1 MHETQHE
8 TESQIPHAAHAPAE
22 PGGQTGFQPGS
33 GTGPQTGAEPKPR
46 MPIRRF
52 DVFAEY
58 NRMRGL
64 KRGLDE
70 AHAKGYGLWV
80 AKVVASGGGRRG
92 SAKLEPKGEP
102 SATPGAPGEQR
113 ETPQGWHFLG
123 NEPQTDTLF
132 DREIVRRMGPAFYT
146 QVFAPAVDRAFEE
159 GKSYE
164 G

>member
-1 MHETQHE
+1 MAHEMMSEHDH
-8 TESQIPHAAHAPAE
+8 HAAH
-22 PGGQTGFQPGS
+22 QP
-33 GTGPQTGAEPKPR
+33 ELRPR
-46 MPIRRF
+46 LPIRRF

-92 SAKLEPKGEP
+92 GANLEPNVPQHE
-102 SATPGAPGEQR
+102 TGEQ
-113 ETPQGWHFLG
+113 PGQQAPAPSWHFLSG
-123 NEPQTDTLF
+123 EPQTDALF
-132 DREIVRRMGPAFYT
+132 DREIVQRMGPEFYHT
-146 QVFAPAVDRAFEE
+146 VFAPAVDEAFEQ

-164 G
+164 GIRDSIRKDWKPAR

>member
-1 MHETQHE
+1 
-8 TESQIPHAAHAPAE
+8 
-22 PGGQTGFQPGS
+22 
-33 GTGPQTGAEPKPR
+33 

-92 SAKLEPKGEP
+92 AGKLEPGGT
-102 SATPGAPGEQR
+102 AARGEQA
-113 ETPQGWHFLG
+113 EQEQQAQNQAWHFLAD
-123 NEPQTDTLF
+123 EPQTDALF
-132 DREIVRRMGPAFYT
+132 DREIVRRMGPEFYAH
-146 QVFAPAVDRAFEE
+146 VFAPAVDEAFEQ

-164 G
+164 SIRDAIRKEWKPAR